1 MSQMILSF
9 VLFTFGMSLL
19 AVAYMLWQIPRRREP
34 AYSLVVIW
42 AFAAIFMAI
51 TAARFIFNAS
61 PAFAI
66 SAAYAVDWVLVRAD
80 FTTMRRTYRSLSA
93 GSWRNAVRKS
103 VKPRHILAVLG
114 IVFLVLLPN
123 VWWAVDASIPFELK
137 SQYDQQVANL
147 LPSFLR
153 SPGYNP
159 TSWTPFYFG
168 AFGYGLPKATD
179 YYPAAWQWFATQDA
193 SVPPELRPAF
203 LSWWDYGFEAVD
215 RGVHPTVADN
225 FQDGYQVSGQFITA
239 QNESAGIAILVVRLL
254 DADFRLNHQN
264 FRPAVTAALQA
275 AGLPVAAIRAAL
287 LRPADYISI
296 VLADPVTFGLWT
308 PDLQT
313 ANALYI
319 FLTNLLTHRLS
330 EDGIVSLY
338 HDVRDATGWNIGYF
352 AVDARLFPVSATN
365 TGIFYAPVKLSDH
378 RVLNLPDGRVLPFE
392 FFQILANTNRGQ
404 NIPIQFVA
412 PGDQVQ
418 SQTIQYQSAF
428 YNSMFYRAYIGYSP
442 KDLNSTDTGVPGFS
456 QPLQADPP
464 VPAWNLTHWRVVY
477 RTAYYNPFPD
487 PSNHTGAWQAMN
499 YDQAQR
505 MQAAIQ
511 AGTIKGVVDLSTQ
524 STVANGVVF
533 LRYYD
538 GAVVNGTVYAG
549 STPLPHVWV
558 TVTDE
563 LGTPHYV
570 TKSDVQGHYRAIVPF
585 GNVTITASIGN
596 LTRTTLV
603 GERSLASVT
612 LPVTIDQAM
621 RTPADANG
629 DGVPDW
635 MISQD
640 FHVASHTAQGTVFF
654 DLNRDGSVGAMD
666 VSAPGAPAPRG
677 QLHADGHRRES
688 RVDPGT
694 DPRRER
700 GHLPERHPPS
710 DGDRHRRHDPVRHG
724 AAVRDPELPV
734 RFGSGDGPPSD
745 VRRERTVLDPP
756 PGGGVVRQRTVL
768 RVDALVRD
776 VRPCRRRQRRHDTV
790 RCDVR
795 PRRPAER
802 YGERCEP
809 RRPESGGDGRPHE
822 RGRPGM
828 APDRPRRRILC
839 VPPRRNVRPRGVQPG
854 GGLLRQRGLD
864 RYDAAQHRPRRHLGS
879 GPMERLSRREPEQRG
894 ESGRGDRRGS
904 RPLDGRPRC
913 ADRLHDER
921 HRRIPPPTVR
931 EPHLCGRGDRRRIR
945 RSPDRILVPDSIA
958 HVDADRPRAAPRPG
972 PRERPRGRIVG
983 PRAPGHNRRGPP
995 RERRGRGL
1003 DPDRFER
1010 GLLLRPRR

>member
-1 MSQMILSF
+1 
-9 VLFTFGMSLL
+9 
-19 AVAYMLWQIPRRREP
+19 
-34 AYSLVVIW
+34 
-42 AFAAIFMAI
+42 MAI

-159 TSWTPFYFG
+159 TSGTPFYFG

-179 YYPAAWQWFATQDA
+179 YYPAAWQRLATQDA
-193 SVPPELRPAF
+193 NVPPELRPAC
-203 LSWWDYGFEAVD
+203 LSWWDYGFETVD
-215 RGVHPTVADN
+215 RGVHPTIADN
-225 FQDGYQVSGQFITA
+225 SQACSQVSGQFITA
-239 QNESAGIAILVVRLL
+239 QNEPAGIAILVRRLL
-254 DADFRLNHQN
+254 EPDFRFSHRV
-264 FRPAVTAALQA
+264 FPPAVIAALQA

-296 VLADPVTFGLWT
+296 VLAGPVTFGLWT
-308 PDLQT
+308 PDLQA

-330 EDGIVSLY
+330 EDRIVSLY

-456 QPLQADPP
+456 QALRADPP

-477 RTAYYNPFPD
+477 RTAYYNPLPD
-487 PSNHTGAWQAMN
+487 PANHTGARQATN
-499 YDQAQR
+499 
-505 MQAAIQ
+505 
-511 AGTIKGVVDLSTQ
+511 
-524 STVANGVVF
+524 
-533 LRYYD
+533 
-538 GAVVNGTVYAG
+538 
-549 STPLPHVWV
+549 
-558 TVTDE
+558 
-563 LGTPHYV
+563 
-570 TKSDVQGHYRAIVPF
+570 SDHARRRAIPGVRHAP
-585 GNVTITASIGN
+585 GDDRPGDADARRRERRRGAGLDDLPGLSRRVAHRPGHR
-596 LTRTTLV
+596 LLRPEPGRVVRGDGRLRARGDRDAHARAV
-603 GERSLASVT
+603 RVHPHGDLGERRDVFGLRSAGGLVSGLDRLGRAHD
-612 LPVTIDQAM
+612 PGIA
-621 RTPADANG
+621 ADDRA
-629 DGVPDW
+629 
-635 MISQD
+635 
-640 FHVASHTAQGTVFF
+640 
-654 DLNRDGSVGAMD
+654 DGSDPRHRRALCGGPRIYGLERRGRRVLGPDAVPRSD
-666 VSAPGAPAPRG
+666 EFHDHLGDLRVRWFVPGAPAPRG

-822 RGRPGM
+822 RGRGGM

-931 EPHLCGRGDRRRIR
+931 EPHLCGRADRRRIR

-983 PRAPGHNRRGPP
+983 PRAPGHNRRGPT
-995 RERRGRGL
+995 RERRGREL

-1010 GLLLRPRR
+1010 GLLLRPRPGEVQPGRR